1 MVRGGAG
8 ERGDHQYAEEDDPRP
23 QAGRARRIRA
33 QRAGSGRWRH
43 LRAARGQCAGPIT
56 PWTAAIRS
64 HRVNGLAITCRT
76 PSVAAA
82 VHDPKSPDR
91 NCPEI
96 AIKGVSGY
104 AALTARSLF
113 APSWRGM
120 YTSTITRSPLS
131 GTCATP
137 GAAARTEY
145 PSALNHSTRS
155 SRISLS
161 SSMMTM
167 PDLVGSGTALFD
179 CGDCIC
185 PLHRSGATPSFP
197 MPALAL
203 QM

>member
-8 ERGDHQYAEEDDPRP
+8 ERGDHQYADDGDPQP
-23 QAGRARRIRA
+23 QAGRARRTRE
-33 QRAGSGRWRH
+33 QRTGRWRH
-43 LRAARGQCAGPIT
+43 LRVARGQCAGPIT

-82 VHDPKSPDR
+82 VHDPQSPDR

-131 GTCATP
+131 GTCASL

-145 PSALNHSTRS
+145 PSALSHSTRS

-161 SSMMTM
+161 SSMTTM
-167 PDLVGSGTALFD
+167 PDVVGSGAPLFES
-179 CGDCIC
+179 GDCIQA
-185 PLHRSGATPSFP
+185 LHRSGATPSFP